1 MFMSRNYSF
10 IKTPEEINNMKKGKS
25 LYTDIK
31 RIRMSW
37 MIDEKTYLRLL
48 PPGLEPYAPV
58 ATAFI
63 ASFGKAGFHLS
74 SYMEGAL
81 LILAKKD
88 GIVGGYCLAMPIQN
102 GEMGILLGR
111 EAYGYPKKDAQIQ
124 LLHSG
129 DTVHASLSR
138 NGITFFEVDGI
149 ACESPQKDP
158 TLTVG
163 GKKFGEPIPEMAYLL
178 DYKANMRGEGPAM
191 SCLSF
196 DDIVLCRQAN
206 EARVLSEISLDINIT
221 MRPSEDDPWIELT
234 PTRILNAEW
243 QHIENHMFGSEVVKR
258 YEGKEAEEVL
268 PYCFARWDTNIL
280 GKDHDFY
287 F

>member
-1 MFMSRNYSF
+1 MSRNYSF
-10 IKTPEEINNMKKGKS
+10 IKTPEEIAGMKAGKS

-31 RIRMSW
+31 RIHMAW
-37 MIDEKTYLRLL
+37 EIDQETYLRLL

-58 ATAFI
+58 AIAFI
-63 ASFGKAGFHLS
+63 ASFGNAGFHLS
-74 SYMEGAL
+74 AYMEGAL
-81 LILAKKD
+81 LILAQKD

-111 EAYGYPKKDAQIQ
+111 EAYGYPKKDAKIQIV
-124 LLHSG
+124 HSG
-129 DTVHASLSR
+129 DTVRASLTR
-138 NGITFFEVDGI
+138 NGITFFEVEGV

-158 TLTVG
+158 TLTVAG
-163 GKKFGEPIPEMAYLL
+163 NKFGEPIPEMAYLL

-206 EARVLSEISLDINIT
+206 EARFLSEIPLDVNIT
-221 MRPSEDDPWIELT
+221 MRPSEDDPWIELA
-234 PTRILNAEW
+234 PKRIIAAAW
-243 QHIENHMFGSEVVKR
+243 QHIENNMLGSEVVKR
-258 YEGKEAEEVL
+258 YEGKDAEAVL
-268 PYCFARWDTNIL
+268 PYCFARWDTNIF